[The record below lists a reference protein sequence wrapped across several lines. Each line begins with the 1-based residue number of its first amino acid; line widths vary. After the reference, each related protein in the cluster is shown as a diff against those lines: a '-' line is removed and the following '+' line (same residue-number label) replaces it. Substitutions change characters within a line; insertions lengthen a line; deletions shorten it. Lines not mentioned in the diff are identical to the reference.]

1 MLLRII
7 IAALL
12 LLVLALAWLLKA
24 EMTTSQE
31 RQDQIEKLTLRLAD
45 KSRRE
50 NLELQEKCALQA
62 ERMFRILGYEGGYVS
77 HYNAELNRCFM
88 TVDTGT
94 IRPLRI
100 TKFLYDA
107 YEQRQYAGF
116 QLTGN
121 SRNPPDVCALK
132 SPGEKRKLCKSVGEY
147 EAFVARY
154 ME

>member
-1 MLLRII
+1 MKFI

-12 LLVLALAWLLKA
+12 VFVVGLAWLLNA
-24 EMTTSQE
+24 EMTTSRE
-31 RQDQIEKLTLRLAD
+31 RQDQIEQLKLRLAD

-62 ERMFRILGYEGGYVS
+62 ERMFRRLGYEGSYES
-77 HYNAELNRCFM
+77 HYNAERNKCFM
-88 TVDTGT
+88 TVDVAGT
-94 IRPLRI
+94 LRPLRI

-107 YEQRQYAGF
+107 YEQREYAAF

-121 SRNPPDVCALK
+121 LRNPPEVCQLK
-132 SPGEKRKLCKSVGEY
+132 SPKEKQISCNSPQEY
-147 EAFVARY
+147 EAFVRRY